1 MAHVQRDQKKLLS
14 RIRKIQGQLSAL
26 ETALQEGGD
35 CSKTLV
41 QIAAIRGA
49 VHGLMTEV
57 LSAHLQEHVGA
68 ERDEKKRN
76 RELAAIA
83 ELIRTYLK

>member
-14 RIRKIQGQLSAL
+14 RVRRIQGQLSAL
-26 ETALQEGGD
+26 EAALQEGGG
-35 CSKTLV
+35 CSGVLV
-41 QIAAIRGA
+41 QIAAVRGA

-57 LSAHLQEHVGA
+57 LSTHLQEHVGA
-68 ERDEKKRN
+68 ERDEKKRT
-76 RELAAIA
+76 RELASVT